1 MNYKGVFWLSIVSE
15 VKELVIDPVLFNDEN
30 VSMSNAVS
38 SRDAAV
44 LVLIVGCDVDNAAV
58 LMTKRPDNMRINPG
72 DMCFPGGKQ
81 DDGDDGLIGTALRES
96 WEEVGLSDDVR
107 IIGSLGRKITRETGR
122 FLTPIVAYSDSEV
135 NTFVNSPSEVEEIV
149 WVRLKDLI
157 SCRFSGVLSN
167 GLVAPCFD
175 YEGRIFRGVS
185 AEILNY
191 IIESFYD
198 VEKFS

>member
-1 MNYKGVFWLSIVSE
+1 MSIVSIVE
-15 VKELVIDPVLFNDEN
+15 ELVIDPVLFNDEN
-30 VSMSNAVS
+30 VNMGNAVS

-58 LMTKRPDNMRINPG
+58 LMTKRPDNMRTNPG

-81 DDGDDGLIGTALRES
+81 DDGDNSLIDTALRES

-149 WVRLKDLI
+149 WVRLKDLV
-157 SCRFSGVLSN
+157 SCRFSSVLSN
-167 GLVAPCFD
+167 GLVTPCFN

-191 IIESFYD
+191 IVESFYE

>member
-1 MNYKGVFWLSIVSE
+1 MSLVDKVE
-15 VKELVIDPVLFNDEN
+15 ELVIDPVLFNDGN
-30 VSMSNAVS
+30 VCVDNAVS

-44 LVLIVGCDVDNAAV
+44 LVLIVGCDVDNAVV
-58 LMTKRPDNMRINPG
+58 LMTKRLDSMRTNPG

-81 DDGDDGLIGTALRES
+81 DDGDNSLIDTALRES

-191 IIESFYD
+191 IIESFYE

>member
-1 MNYKGVFWLSIVSE
+1 MSIVSD

-44 LVLIVGCDVDNAAV
+44 LVLIVGSDIDNAAV
-58 LMTKRPDNMRINPG
+58 LMTKRPDSMRTNPG

-81 DDGDDGLIGTALRES
+81 NDEDDDLIVTALRES
-96 WEEVGLSDDVR
+96 WEEVGLNDDVK

-135 NTFVNSPSEVEEIV
+135 NTFVNSPGEVEEIV
-149 WVRLKDLI
+149 WVRLKDLV
-157 SCRFSGVLSN
+157 SCRFSSVLSN
-167 GLVAPCFD
+167 CLVAPCFN
-175 YEGRIFRGVS
+175 YEERIFRGVS

-191 IIESFYD
+191 IIESFYK

>member
-1 MNYKGVFWLSIVSE
+1 MSIVSD

-44 LVLIVGCDVDNAAV
+44 LVLIVGNDVDNAAV
-58 LMTKRPDNMRINPG
+58 LMTKRPDNMRTNPG

-96 WEEVGLSDDVR
+96 WEEVGLNDDVK

-122 FLTPIVAYSDSEV
+122 FLTPIVAYSSSEV
-135 NTFVNSPSEVEEIV
+135 NTFINSTGEVEDIV
-149 WVRLKDLI
+149 WVSLKDLV
-157 SCRFSGVLSN
+157 SCRFSSVLSN
-167 GLVAPCFD
+167 GLVSPCFD

>member
-1 MNYKGVFWLSIVSE
+1 MSIVSD

-58 LMTKRPDNMRINPG
+58 LMTKRPDNMRTNPG

-96 WEEVGLSDDVR
+96 WEEVGLNDDVK

-122 FLTPIVAYSDSEV
+122 FLTPIVAYSSSEV
-135 NTFVNSPSEVEEIV
+135 NTFINSTGEVEDIV
-149 WVRLKDLI
+149 WVSLKDLV
-157 SCRFSGVLSN
+157 SCRFSSVLSN
-167 GLVAPCFD
+167 GLVSPCFD

>member
-1 MNYKGVFWLSIVSE
+1 MSIVSD

-44 LVLIVGCDVDNAAV
+44 LVLIVGNDVDNAAV
-58 LMTKRPDNMRINPG
+58 LMTKRPDNMRTNPG

-81 DDGDDGLIGTALRES
+81 DDKDNSLIDTALRES

-122 FLTPIVAYSDSEV
+122 FLTPIIAYSDSEV
-135 NTFVNSPSEVEEIV
+135 NTIINSPEEVEEIV
-149 WVRLKDLI
+149 WVHLKDLV
-157 SCRFSGVLSN
+157 SCRFSSVLNN

-175 YEGRIFRGVS
+175 YEERIFRGVS

-191 IIESFYD
+191 IIESFYE

>member
-1 MNYKGVFWLSIVSE
+1 MSIVSIIE
-15 VKELVIDPVLFNDEN
+15 ELVIDPVLFNDEN
-30 VSMSNAVS
+30 VSMGNAVS

-58 LMTKRPDNMRINPG
+58 LMTKRPDNMRTNPG

-81 DDGDDGLIGTALRES
+81 DDKDNSLIDTALRES
-96 WEEVGLSDDVR
+96 WEEVGLNDDVR

-122 FLTPIVAYSDSEV
+122 FLTPIIAYSDSEV
-135 NTFVNSPSEVEEIV
+135 NTIINSPEEVEEIV

-191 IIESFYD
+191 IIESFYE

>member
-1 MNYKGVFWLSIVSE
+1 MSIVSE

-30 VSMSNAVS
+30 VNMSNAVS

-58 LMTKRPDNMRINPG
+58 LMTKRPDNMRTNPG

-81 DDGDDGLIGTALRES
+81 DDGDNNLIDTALRES

>member
-1 MNYKGVFWLSIVSE
+1 MSIVSE

-30 VSMSNAVS
+30 VNMSNAIS

-44 LVLIVGCDVDNAAV
+44 LVLIVGRDVDNAAV
-58 LMTKRPDNMRINPG
+58 LMTKRPDNMRTNPG
-72 DMCFPGGKQ
+72 DMCFPGGKK
-81 DDGDDGLIGTALRES
+81 DDKDNSLIDTALRES
-96 WEEVGLSDDVR
+96 WEEVGLNDDVK
-107 IIGSLGRKITRETGR
+107 IIGSLGKKITRETGR
-122 FLTPIVAYSDSEV
+122 FLTPIIAYSDNEV
-135 NTFVNSPSEVEEIV
+135 NTFVNSPGEVEEIV
-149 WVRLKDLI
+149 WVRLNDLV
-157 SCRFSGVLSN
+157 SCRFSSVLSN

-191 IIESFYD
+191 IVESFYD

>member
-1 MNYKGVFWLSIVSE
+1 MSIVSE

-30 VSMSNAVS
+30 VSVDNAVS

-44 LVLIVGCDVDNAAV
+44 LVLIVGRDVDNASV
-58 LMTKRPDNMRINPG
+58 LMNKRPDNMRTNPG
-72 DMCFPGGKQ
+72 DMCFPGGKK
-81 DDGDDGLIGTALRES
+81 DDKDNSLIDTALRES
-96 WEEVGLSDDVR
+96 WEEVGLNDDVK
-107 IIGSLGRKITRETGR
+107 IIGSLGKKITRETGR
-122 FLTPIVAYSDSEV
+122 FLTPIIAYSDNEV
-135 NTFVNSPSEVEEIV
+135 NTFVNSPGEVEEIV
-149 WVRLKDLI
+149 WVRLNDLV
-157 SCRFSGVLSN
+157 SCRFSSVLSN

-191 IIESFYD
+191 IVESFYD

>member
-1 MNYKGVFWLSIVSE
+1 MSIVSIIE
-15 VKELVIDPVLFNDEN
+15 ELIIDPVLFNDDN
-30 VSMSNAVS
+30 VNMSNAVS
-38 SRDAAV
+38 SRDAVV
-44 LVLIVGCDVDNAAV
+44 LVLIVGCDIDNAAV
-58 LMTKRPDNMRINPG
+58 LMTKRPSNMRTNPG

-81 DDGDDGLIGTALRES
+81 DDEDDDLIGTALRES

-107 IIGSLGRKITRETGR
+107 IIGSLGRKITRETGK

-135 NTFVNSPSEVEEIV
+135 NTFINSPREVEEIV
-149 WVRLKDLI
+149 WVRLKDLV
-157 SCRFSGVLSN
+157 SCRFSSVLNN
-167 GLVAPCFD
+167 GLVAPCFN

-191 IIESFYD
+191 IVESFYE

>member
-1 MNYKGVFWLSIVSE
+1 MSIVSE

-30 VSMSNAVS
+30 VNMSNAIS

-44 LVLIVGCDVDNAAV
+44 LVLIVGRDVDNASV
-58 LMTKRPDNMRINPG
+58 LMNKRPDNMRTNPG
-72 DMCFPGGKQ
+72 DMCFPGGKK
-81 DDGDDGLIGTALRES
+81 DDKDNSLIDTALRES
-96 WEEVGLSDDVR
+96 WEEVGLNDDVK
-107 IIGSLGRKITRETGR
+107 IIGSLGKKITRETGR
-122 FLTPIVAYSDSEV
+122 FLTPIIAYSDNEV
-135 NTFVNSPSEVEEIV
+135 NTFVNSPGEVEEIV
-149 WVRLKDLI
+149 WVRLNDLV
-157 SCRFSGVLSN
+157 SCRFSSVLSN

-191 IIESFYD
+191 IVESFYD

>member
-1 MNYKGVFWLSIVSE
+1 MSIVSD
-15 VKELVIDPVLFNDEN
+15 VKELIIDPVLFNDEN
-30 VSMSNAVS
+30 VSMGNAVS

-44 LVLIVGCDVDNAAV
+44 LVLIVGNDVDNAAV
-58 LMTKRPDNMRINPG
+58 LMTKRPDNMRTNPG

-81 DDGDDGLIGTALRES
+81 DDKDNSLIDTALRES
-96 WEEVGLSDDVR
+96 WEEVGLNDDVR

-122 FLTPIVAYSDSEV
+122 FLTPIIAYSDSEV
-135 NTFVNSPSEVEEIV
+135 NTFVNSPGEVEEIV
-149 WVRLKDLI
+149 WVRLKDLV

-167 GLVAPCFD
+167 GLVAPCFN

-191 IIESFYD
+191 IIESFYE

>member
-1 MNYKGVFWLSIVSE
+1 MSIVSD
-15 VKELVIDPVLFNDEN
+15 VKELIIDPVLFNDEN
-30 VSMSNAVS
+30 VSMGNAVS

-58 LMTKRPDNMRINPG
+58 LMTKRPDNMRTNPG

-81 DDGDDGLIGTALRES
+81 DDGDNSLVGTALRES
-96 WEEVGLSDDVR
+96 WEEVGLNDDVK

-135 NTFVNSPSEVEEIV
+135 NTFINSPGEVEEIV
-149 WVRLKDLI
+149 WVRLKDLV
-157 SCRFSGVLSN
+157 SCRFSSVLSN

-175 YEGRIFRGVS
+175 CEGRIFRGVS

-191 IIESFYD
+191 IIESFYE

>member
-1 MNYKGVFWLSIVSE
+1 MSIVSE

-30 VSMSNAVS
+30 VNMSNAIS
-38 SRDAAV
+38 SRDAAI
-44 LVLIVGCDVDNAAV
+44 LVLIVGRDVDNASV
-58 LMTKRPDNMRINPG
+58 LMTKRPDNMRTNPG
-72 DMCFPGGKQ
+72 DMCFPGGKK
-81 DDGDDGLIGTALRES
+81 DDKDNSLIDTALRES
-96 WEEVGLSDDVR
+96 WEEVGLNDDVK
-107 IIGSLGRKITRETGR
+107 IIGSLGKKITRETGR
-122 FLTPIVAYSDSEV
+122 FLTPIIAYSDSEV
-135 NTFVNSPSEVEEIV
+135 NTFVNSPGEVEEIV
-149 WVRLKDLI
+149 WVRLKDLV

-191 IIESFYD
+191 IIESFYE